1 MATSRGRF
9 ATLMV
14 VTMSACTHAGSL
26 PASGAPAAVSPSP
39 RPAARPAKVAGLVAL
54 PAESATFP
62 KLAQAATDSLSRAQV
77 NGLGAAQVSKVSLE
91 VVQIAIECVDPSSTC
106 YQAVGRSLT
115 ANSLLFAQ
123 IAALKRRQLKITVTL
138 FDVNAKA
145 ARTKAEKVFT
155 SEDEATAGIAEL
167 VAEATR
173 P

>member
-14 VTMSACTHAGSL
+14 VTMSACTHARS
-26 PASGAPAAVSPSP
+26 PAAPATVSSSP
-39 RPAARPAKVAGLVAL
+39 RPASPAKVARLVAL
-54 PAESATFP
+54 PAESVTFP
-62 KLAQAATDSLSRAQV
+62 KVAQAATDSLSRAQV

-91 VVQIAIECVDPSSTC
+91 VVQIAIECVDPSSAC

-138 FDVNAKA
+138 FDVDAKA
-145 ARTKAEKVFT
+145 ARTKAEKVFA
-155 SEDEATAGIAEL
+155 SEDEATAGIPDL
-167 VAEATR
+167 VVEATR